1 MNEPTQTPSLTDT
14 AFATLRD
21 RYIPQT
27 CLGRKAGRQ
36 TWLAIDQVTGDS
48 VVVKRLAF
56 GRDFLWDDLK
66 LFEREAQTL
75 KSIDHPAIP
84 RYLDFFD
91 LESEGE
97 QGFALVQSYIDARSL
112 EEHVK
117 SGRRFSEADLKE
129 IAIQVLDILDYL
141 HHCQPPVIH
150 RDIKPSNI
158 LLAESDGGVGIVYL
172 VDFGSVQ
179 SLAARE
185 GSTITIV
192 GTYGYMPPEQ
202 FGGRAYPTSDF
213 YSLGATLIYLATGKH
228 PADIPQGKDLR
239 LNFEPLANLSLEMT
253 GWLRKMIHPIAD
265 ERPNSV
271 QKLLDILQNPEI
283 ETIQKQTNAQIKDEF
298 FCLLKPFGS
307 KVKVI
312 QNKEELKIVI
322 PHKGHYFF
330 VCIVM
335 GTIWNMISPAN
346 KDFFTDFFTV
356 ISFGSSS
363 FTCFIYVSAL
373 LLSWMSLG
381 LIIIWSIL
389 TYVFGSLH
397 LHIQESKILF
407 YWEAFG
413 LKTQKMRI
421 FDRQHLGKIELV
433 EAYISNNGDSS
444 VTNNAQ
450 LNLWVGTQ
458 PIKLNEYN
466 DLTPPELGWLAR
478 ELSDFLDLPISH
490 K

>member
-1 MNEPTQTPSLTDT
+1 MKEPTQAPWLTE
-14 AFATLRD
+14 

-84 RYLDFFD
+84 KYLDFFD

-129 IAIQVLDILDYL
+129 IAIQILEIIDYL

-158 LLAESDGGVGIVYL
+158 LLAESDVGVGLVYL

-179 SLAARE
+179 FLAARE

-202 FGGRAYPTSDF
+202 FGGRAYPSSDF
-213 YSLGATLIYLATGKH
+213 YSLGATLIYLATGRH

-239 LNFEPLANLSLEMT
+239 LNFELLANLSLEMT
-253 GWLRKMIHPIAD
+253 EWIREMIHPIAD

-271 QKLLDILQNPEI
+271 QKLLDSLQQSEM
-283 ETIQKQTNAQIKDEF
+283 ETIQKQTNAQIKDQF
-298 FCLLKPFGS
+298 FCPLKPLGS
-307 KVKVI
+307 KVKFIRTQSQIEV
-312 QNKEELKIVI
+312 LI
-322 PHKGHYFF
+322 PPKGFDPTLIGLMAVAVPWNSFLF
-330 VCIVM
+330 VWYRAAILSWSS
-335 GTIWNMISPAN
+335 GGWFIALFASGHLLAGWSITWTIL
-346 KDFFTDFFTV
+346 FQL
-356 ISFGSSS
+356 FGSS
-363 FTCFIYVSAL
+363 
-373 LLSWMSLG
+373 
-381 LIIIWSIL
+381 
-389 TYVFGSLH
+389 H
-397 LHIQESKILF
+397 LRIQESMILF
-407 YWEAFG
+407 HSEIFG
-413 LKTQKMRI
+413 LKIREVKKI
-421 FDRQHLGKIELV
+421 SRQHVGKIEIIG
-433 EAYISNNGDSS
+433 ASCGDSGEVKKS
-444 VTNNAQ
+444 Q
-450 LNLWVGTQ
+450 LTLWVGTKQ
-458 PIKLNEYN
+458 IKLNTQN
-466 DLTPPELGWLAR
+466 SLTPPELDWLAQ
-478 ELSDFLDLPISH
+478 ELSDFLDLPI
-490 K
+490 

>member
-1 MNEPTQTPSLTDT
+1 MNEPTQAPWLTE
-14 AFATLRD
+14 

-84 RYLDFFD
+84 CYLDFFD

-97 QGFALVQSYIDARSL
+97 QGFTLVQSYIDARSL

-129 IAIQVLDILDYL
+129 IAIQILEILDYL

-158 LLAESDGGVGIVYL
+158 LLAESDVGVGLVYL

-202 FGGRAYPTSDF
+202 FGGWAYPTSDF

-239 LNFEPLANLSLEMT
+239 LNFEPSANLSLGMT
-253 GWLRKMIHPIAD
+253 EWIREMIHPIAD
-265 ERPNSV
+265 ERPNSA
-271 QKLLDILQNPEI
+271 QKLLDSLQKSEMV
-283 ETIQKQTNAQIKDEF
+283 TIRKQTKAQIQDQF
-298 FCLLKPFGS
+298 FCPLKPFGS

-312 QNKEELKIVI
+312 KNKDELKIVI
-322 PHKGHYFF
+322 LPQNSGAIFSLIVTAIAWSIFMMPLMNAFF
-330 VCIVM
+330 M
-335 GTIWNMISPAN
+335 GFVFWNFSS
-346 KDFFTDFFTV
+346 
-356 ISFGSSS
+356 ISFIFS
-363 FTCFIYVSAL
+363 FAL
-373 LLSWMSLG
+373 LLFFMSPS
-381 LIIIWSIL
+381 LIIAWSVL
-389 TYVFGSLH
+389 FYLFGSCNLH
-397 LHIQESKILF
+397 VQESKILF
-407 YWEAFG
+407 YSEIFG
-413 LKTQKMRI
+413 LKIRKARV
-421 FDRQHLGKIELV
+421 FNRQYVGKVELIRSFFGRDG
-433 EAYISNNGDSS
+433 EPYAL
-444 VTNNAQ
+444 NNAQ
-450 LNLWVGTQ
+450 LNLWVGTKK
-458 PIKLNEYN
+458 IKLNEQN
-466 DLTPPELGWLAR
+466 ILTSPELDWLAE
-478 ELSDFLDLPISH
+478 ELSDFLDLPIS
-490 K
+490 

>member
-1 MNEPTQTPSLTDT
+1 MHEPTQTPWLTDT

-84 RYLDFFD
+84 KYLDFFD

-117 SGRRFSEADLKE
+117 SGRRFSESDLKE
-129 IAIQVLDILDYL
+129 IAIQVLEILDYL

-158 LLAESDGGVGIVYL
+158 LLAESEDGVGTVYL

-202 FGGRAYPTSDF
+202 FGGRAYPSSDF

-239 LNFEPLANLSLEMT
+239 LNFEPSANLSLEMT
-253 GWLRKMIHPIAD
+253 EWIREMIHPLAD
-265 ERPNSV
+265 ERPDSAKSLIGNLRNPAIKMIDPLIVCEDLKTADKYPTTPMPLGCRIDLNKDINAVKFTIPASMVRMRNLNWDQKDYFWYKMKARHYFVVILLLIVATRSV
-271 QKLLDILQNPEI
+271 AIFSSIGLLLLLLLIVKMLLDYCAKNKGVIGIEIDNEFIKINREGLAINPKTEI
-283 ETIQKQTNAQIKDEF
+283 SKKSKAWQITVKEF
-298 FCLLKPFGS
+298 NTEDDYYFEVGLMVADISCL
-307 KVKVI
+307 V
-312 QNKEELKIVI
+312 
-322 PHKGHYFF
+322 
-330 VCIVM
+330 VC
-335 GTIWNMISPAN
+335 TS
-346 KDFFTDFFTV
+346 T
-356 ISFGSSS
+356 
-363 FTCFIYVSAL
+363 
-373 LLSWMSLG
+373 
-381 LIIIWSIL
+381 
-389 TYVFGSLH
+389 
-397 LHIQESKILF
+397 
-407 YWEAFG
+407 
-413 LKTQKMRI
+413 
-421 FDRQHLGKIELV
+421 
-433 EAYISNNGDSS
+433 EAYWF
-444 VTNNAQ
+444 A
-450 LNLWVGTQ
+450 
-458 PIKLNEYN
+458 
-466 DLTPPELGWLAR
+466 A
-478 ELSDFLDLPISH
+478 ELSNILEIGIDD
-490 K
+490 

>member
-1 MNEPTQTPSLTDT
+1 MNEPTQSPWLTE
-14 AFATLRD
+14 

-48 VVVKRLAF
+48 VVVKHLAF

-84 RYLDFFD
+84 CYLDFFD

-117 SGRRFSEADLKE
+117 SGRRFSESDLKE
-129 IAIQVLDILDYL
+129 IAIQVLEILDYL

-158 LLAESDGGVGIVYL
+158 LLAESEDGVGTVYL

-202 FGGRAYPTSDF
+202 FGGRAYPSSDF

-253 GWLRKMIHPIAD
+253 GWIREMTHPLPD
-265 ERPNSV
+265 ERPDSARSAVQYLANYSNKVHKPTTVKPQPIVHSKPSSCIVEHWMGDNDLNLRIPATRVSLSQNNGPSV
-271 QKLLDILQNPEI
+271 PIASRPLRSSITGCLFHMVFWSACFYLIRILFHDPILFAMISIGSIPILRLAAWVVNRFSSPTPLVYLKLENQYLTINWDDSARCDIDLKYSKYKVSKIKEISYSKSTGQGGSTQIYFIEI
-283 ETIQKQTNAQIKDEF
+283 ESD
-298 FCLLKPFGS
+298 
-307 KVKVI
+307 
-312 QNKEELKIVI
+312 
-322 PHKGHYFF
+322 
-330 VCIVM
+330 
-335 GTIWNMISPAN
+335 
-346 KDFFTDFFTV
+346 D
-356 ISFGSSS
+356 
-363 FTCFIYVSAL
+363 
-373 LLSWMSLG
+373 LS
-381 LIIIWSIL
+381 
-389 TYVFGSLH
+389 V
-397 LHIQESKILF
+397 
-407 YWEAFG
+407 
-413 LKTQKMRI
+413 R
-421 FDRQHLGKIELV
+421 IELSRD
-433 EAYISNNGDSS
+433 EGRWIAM
-444 VTNNAQ
+444 
-450 LNLWVGTQ
+450 
-458 PIKLNEYN
+458 
-466 DLTPPELGWLAR
+466 ELGT
-478 ELSDFLDLPISH
+478 FLKLPVTMSGEKIA
-490 K
+490 

>member
-1 MNEPTQTPSLTDT
+1 MSDPTQEPAKPWLTE
-14 AFATLRD
+14 

-75 KSIDHPAIP
+75 KSIDHLAIP
-84 RYLDFFD
+84 TYLDFFD

-129 IAIQVLDILDYL
+129 IAIQVLEILDYL

-158 LLAESDGGVGIVYL
+158 LLAESDVGVGLVYL

-239 LNFEPLANLSLEMT
+239 LSFEPLANLSLEMT
-253 GWLRKMIHPIAD
+253 GWIREMTHPVAEERIKSARSAIRFMNNLSDMPAQITKNTIPLNSNSCITSYKKSAKFIRIRILEKLIIFPWKDYPSSQIASNFMAFSLAILILKSVFKIPGNSYVYVVVLFVSLSLIAV
-265 ERPNSV
+265 ERVVKNYSGKV
-271 QKLLDILQNPEI
+271 EI
-283 ETIQKQTNAQIKDEF
+283 EFTSDLITIDRGLRFLFSDRYLKIRKSSHGWMIYRELILFEESLVISTTDMQFRIDLPKDELEF
-298 FCLLKPFGS
+298 L
-307 KVKVI
+307 
-312 QNKEELKIVI
+312 
-322 PHKGHYFF
+322 
-330 VCIVM
+330 
-335 GTIWNMISPAN
+335 
-346 KDFFTDFFTV
+346 
-356 ISFGSSS
+356 SS
-363 FTCFIYVSAL
+363 
-373 LLSWMSLG
+373 
-381 LIIIWSIL
+381 
-389 TYVFGSLH
+389 
-397 LHIQESKILF
+397 
-407 YWEAFG
+407 
-413 LKTQKMRI
+413 
-421 FDRQHLGKIELV
+421 
-433 EAYISNNGDSS
+433 
-444 VTNNAQ
+444 
-450 LNLWVGTQ
+450 
-458 PIKLNEYN
+458 
-466 DLTPPELGWLAR
+466 ELG
-478 ELSDFLDLPISH
+478 EFLGVSIRSPLD
-490 K
+490 